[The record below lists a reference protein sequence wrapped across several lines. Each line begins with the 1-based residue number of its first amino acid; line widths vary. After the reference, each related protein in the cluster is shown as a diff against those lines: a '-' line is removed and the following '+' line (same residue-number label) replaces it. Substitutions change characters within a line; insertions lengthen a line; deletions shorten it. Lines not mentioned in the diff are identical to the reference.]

1 MAQIPDTQLLKL
13 LQSMAQAEASDLHLV
28 PGYRPMY
35 RIHGDLKP
43 VDLPVVQP
51 GEALQMVR
59 TVAPAEAA
67 SRLSEQTDIDFAV
80 QLGEGDQAL
89 RFRVNVFASR
99 GDRGACFRAIPNLI
113 PTLSELGFPEEL
125 GEKTIAFKHGLV
137 LITGITGSGK
147 TTTLAALIQMLNL
160 RGGYRIIT
168 IEEPVEYI
176 YPQCTNSV
184 VTQREVGVD
193 VASFYDGLRFGLRQ
207 DPDVLLVG
215 EIRDRETAQLAL
227 SAAETGHLI
236 FATMHTTDA
245 KGAIT
250 RIVDLFPSE
259 RHEDIRTQLSM
270 SLRGVIAQHL
280 LPTGAGARRM
290 LAMEVMFA
298 NFATRA
304 AIRQG
309 KIETLD
315 SAIQSG
321 RKDGMV
327 SFDADLRR
335 LAEQGQISLETARAF
350 AKDPSE
356 FGGGGGM
363 Y

>member
-1 MAQIPDTQLLKL
+1 MAQTPNGQLLRL
-13 LQSMAQAEASDLHLV
+13 LQNMAEAEASDLHLV

-35 RIHGDLKP
+35 RIHGGLAP
-43 VDLPVVQP
+43 VDLPPVQP
-51 GEALQMVR
+51 GEALLMVK
-59 TVAPAEAA
+59 TVAPPEALA
-67 SRLSEQTDIDFAV
+67 RLNEQTDLDFAV
-80 QLGEGDQAL
+80 QLGEGEQAS

-99 GDRGACFRAIPNLI
+99 GDRGACFRAIPNII
-113 PTLSELGFPEEL
+113 PTLSELCFPEEL
-125 GEKTIAFKHGLV
+125 GEKIIAFKHGLV

-147 TTTLAALIQMLNL
+147 TTTLAALIQMLNVK
-160 RGGYRIIT
+160 GGCRIIT
-168 IEEPVEYI
+168 IEEPIEYI
-176 YPQCTNSV
+176 YPQISSSV

-250 RIVDLFPSE
+250 RLVDLFPSE
-259 RHEDIRTQLSM
+259 RHEDVRTQLSM
-270 SLRGVIAQHL
+270 SLRGVVAQHL
-280 LPTGAGARRM
+280 LPTGTGGRRI

-315 SAIQSG
+315 SVIQSG

-327 SFDADLRR
+327 AFDADLRR
-335 LAEQGQISLETARAF
+335 LAEQGRISMDTARAF

-356 FGGGGGM
+356 FGGGGGL